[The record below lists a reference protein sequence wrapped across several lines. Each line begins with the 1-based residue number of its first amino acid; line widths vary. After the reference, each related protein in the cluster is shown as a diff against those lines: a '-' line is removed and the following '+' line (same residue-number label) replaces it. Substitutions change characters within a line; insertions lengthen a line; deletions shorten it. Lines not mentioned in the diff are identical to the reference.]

1 MMLFNFL
8 QSINS
13 ILIIRVILKFS
24 FKNFSVT
31 MQKEKTVLTWLQ
43 YTDSWFMVLPIEK
56 SVLHLKGSFSC
67 NTLPISSLLSIRHK
81 PSRMTRK
88 DKAELQ
94 TCPHGSGKGKGRI
107 RSCDMSR
114 IYLGDFSTWSHC
126 RYNYA
131 KLRIQE
137 RIARKGIK

>member
-126 RYNYA
+126 RYNDA

>member
-1 MMLFNFL
+1 
-8 QSINS
+8 
-13 ILIIRVILKFS
+13 
-24 FKNFSVT
+24 
-31 MQKEKTVLTWLQ
+31 
-43 YTDSWFMVLPIEK
+43 MVLPIEK

-126 RYNYA
+126 RYNDA